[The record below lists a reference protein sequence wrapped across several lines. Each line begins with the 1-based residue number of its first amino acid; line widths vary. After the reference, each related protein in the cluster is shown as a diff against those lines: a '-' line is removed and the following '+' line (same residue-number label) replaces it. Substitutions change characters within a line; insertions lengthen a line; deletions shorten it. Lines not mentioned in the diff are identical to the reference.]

1 MNWALWFLN
10 LAEIK
15 RNINVLHLHWTVES
29 TIQFHISNKIGLFSC
44 YITALVL
51 AGTELIFLTVASTLL
66 CSGFMMKTVLVTHQ
80 CFSSCWAV
88 LIWSQSLFLLLMLP
102 CQQGGWECTRWEGTQ
117 AGQLISTD
125 WRIRP
130 YDIMISNKRPGGKF
144 AGAAIAQGLAGHQ
157 SDGGEKF
164 CFSSV
169 SSLPHLHQP
178 TIY

>member
-1 MNWALWFLN
+1 MFYIFTELSNQQYNFTSVIK
-10 LAEIK
+10 LACSPVIS
-15 RNINVLHLHWTVES
+15 LHW
-29 TIQFHISNKIGLFSC
+29 FW
-44 YITALVL
+44 LVQP
-51 AGTELIFLTVASTLL
+51 IFFTVASTLL

-88 LIWSQSLFLLLMLP
+88 LTWSQSLFLLLMLP

-130 YDIMISNKRPGGKF
+130 YDIMISNKRSGGKF